1 MKIYFASGN
10 TNKRQEMARIFPDH
24 QVVLPLDEGIDFDPE
39 ETADTFFG
47 NAYIKAESL
56 WELVRQP
63 VLADDSGLCV
73 DALGGAPGIRSA
85 RFGSEN
91 GKILNSSDRNTLLL
105 AQASTEENR
114 ACRFVCNM
122 VLFLGPD
129 RFYSVQETLEGELL
143 REPQGLGGFGYD
155 PIVYVREYG
164 KSVAELSADEKDRCS
179 HRGKAGRA
187 IACLLRGIPDKE
199 LYGRGRS

>member
-10 TNKRQEMARIFPDH
+10 THKRDEMARIFPNH
-24 QVVLPLDEGIDFDPE
+24 QVVIPLDEGIDFDPE

-56 WELVRQP
+56 WKVVGQP

-73 DALGGAPGIRSA
+73 DALGGSPGIKSA
-85 RFGSEN
+85 RFGSEG
-91 GKILNSSDRNTLLL
+91 GKILDSSARNDLLL
-105 AQASTEENR
+105 SMTSSLDNR
-114 ACRFVCNM
+114 LCRFVCNM
-122 VLFLGPD
+122 VLYLGPE

-143 REPQGLGGFGYD
+143 RESRGNGGFGYD
-155 PIVYVREYG
+155 PIVFVREFG
-164 KSVAELSADEKDRCS
+164 KSVAELSADEKDLCS

-187 IACLLRGIPDKE
+187 ISRLLEQVLSK
-199 LYGRGRS
+199 